1 MYWSQVRILA
11 GPPFDKMKI
20 AISGILPFSGLIKEG
35 FEALGHVITNE
46 NPDLIYANDPRGY
59 NEAIVLKKKYPKV
72 NMIFN
77 LLDIP
82 WFMPNI
88 LVQTKLLV
96 STYLNRADAITVLS
110 YKVKKD
116 LSQFLNKKIHV
127 IYNPV
132 RDVYYKKDV
141 KRDNDFLYVG
151 RANDPNK
158 RFFLVKESLM
168 KIKDGEKKIKVCGAE
183 NPSFGNYLGY
193 VSNEKLNEMYN
204 STKFLL
210 LPSKYEG
217 IGLPMIEAV
226 ICGCLPITC
235 SDNETAKEFLPL
247 DFICEPNPDS
257 IVEHI
262 NKLDSSYKIKQE
274 LAFKLGK
281 KYKGQFNKIAI
292 AKNILSIIK

>member
-11 GPPFDKMKI
+11 GPPFNKMKI
-20 AISGILPFSGLIKEG
+20 ATFGILPFIGLIREG
-35 FEALGHVITNE
+35 FQILGHTASNE

-59 NEAIVLKKKYPKV
+59 NEAISLKKKYPKV

-88 LVQTKLLV
+88 LNQTKLLV
-96 STYLNRADAITVLS
+96 STYLSQADAITVLS

-116 LSQFLNKKIHV
+116 LSQFLDRKIDV

-132 RDVYYKKDV
+132 RDVSYDKNIKKE
-141 KRDNDFLYVG
+141 NPFLFVG

-158 RFFLVKESLM
+158 RFNLIKDSLS
-168 KIKDGEKKIKVCGAE
+168 KIKGGEKKITVCGEE
-183 NPSFGNYLGY
+183 NPGFGNYLGY
-193 VSNEKLNEMYN
+193 VSDKKLNELYN
-204 STKFLL
+204 STKYLF

-226 ICGCLPITC
+226 ICGALPITC
-235 SDNETAKEFLPL
+235 TDNETAKEFLPN
-247 DFICEPNPDS
+247 DFMCEPNSDS
-257 IVEHI
+257 IVKHI
-262 NKLDSSYKIKQE
+262 EKLDSNYNIKQKIALE
-274 LAFKLGK
+274 LGK
-281 KYKGQFNKIAI
+281 KYKEQFNKTRI
-292 AKNILSIIK
+292 AKNILSILK